1 MEWVWEICPS
11 PMQEN
16 QPNFGISKNMC
27 SKLTLN
33 INMVDS
39 CPLPAVPDLFLKFLI
54 IVFRERDM
62 ILFN

>member
-1 MEWVWEICPS
+1 
-11 PMQEN
+11 MQEN